1 MERNEPVT
9 INVVVREDNPQK
21 KAIHIWDRTRNSN
34 GEENRVYIPRSQIQA
49 REVQENGTTNLTI
62 PYWLADNEGLI

>member
-1 MERNEPVT
+1 MERNDPVT
-9 INVVVREDNPQK
+9 INVVVREDNSK
-21 KAIHIWDRTRNSN
+21 KRAILIWDRTRNSE